1 VFCFVGVLS
10 VHDRFT
16 EKLFAYFDRALRF
29 LDQFSVIST
38 EEAQGRLAPLAV
50 AHEFGDSG
58 AEVHVTSPLFA
69 REPVPPIK
77 SVIRGFRLG
86 HFGRHDGAD
95 AALY

>member
-1 VFCFVGVLS
+1 
-10 VHDRFT
+10 
-16 EKLFAYFDRALRF
+16 
-29 LDQFSVIST
+29 
-38 EEAQGRLAPLAV
+38 V
-50 AHEFGDSG
+50 ADEFGDSG

-69 REPVPPIK
+69 RESVLPNK